1 MIYMT
6 LLFGGPLTSTFV
18 PLALRLCHPL
28 TSSKVE
34 ILYRT
39 FIRCVCMFHGAKGF
53 TDQPPE
59 KAILG
64 EGHLIYDSSAPP
76 SKPVSSTGSD
86 GRTRPAWF

>member
-1 MIYMT
+1 
-6 LLFGGPLTSTFV
+6 
-18 PLALRLCHPL
+18 
-28 TSSKVE
+28 
-34 ILYRT
+34 
-39 FIRCVCMFHGAKGF
+39 MFHGAKGF

-86 GRTRPAWF
+86 GRTRPGWF